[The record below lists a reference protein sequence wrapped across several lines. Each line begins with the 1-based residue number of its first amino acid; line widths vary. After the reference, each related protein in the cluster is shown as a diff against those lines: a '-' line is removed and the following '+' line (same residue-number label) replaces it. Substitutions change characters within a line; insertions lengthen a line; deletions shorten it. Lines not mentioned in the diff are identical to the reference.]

1 MGSGHT
7 GPVERARDALD
18 AGAPWRARDILLAH
32 VDEVADPA
40 ALTLLA
46 EVLQGMG
53 DLPRAGAMWFSAG
66 AKGPDVDAAVAAWRE
81 QSRDDFV
88 VMWRSLPRAVREEPR
103 PPRVEAL
110 RGKALAAERA
120 VGEPGARDPEDRSS
134 DDIDVAAGPTR
145 RRDGDRE
152 SAAAQDDEGS
162 DAAQIIAWVLAAVF
176 VVLAVIGAVT
186 VLGWVVPG

>member
-32 VDEVADPA
+32 VDQVADPA

-110 RGKALAAERA
+110 RAKALAAERDGGDA
-120 VGEPGARDPEDRSS
+120 GGGELEDGRS
-134 DDIDVAAGPTR
+134 DEVDVAADATR
-145 RRDGDRE
+145 RRHRDRE
-152 SAAAQDDEGS
+152 SHAAEDDEGS
-162 DAAQIIAWVLAAVF
+162 DAAQVIAWVLAAVF